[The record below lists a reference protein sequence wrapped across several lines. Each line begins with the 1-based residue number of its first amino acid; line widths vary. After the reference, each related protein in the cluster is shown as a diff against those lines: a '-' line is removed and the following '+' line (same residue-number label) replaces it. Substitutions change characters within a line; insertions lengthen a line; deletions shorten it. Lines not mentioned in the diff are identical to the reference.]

1 MFQAQVECQNYGLTD
16 AKISAVTLDLSMS
29 TVNSIPAAQAQSLLT
44 KTFNG
49 QPGQQITHDSIAAI
63 GVLGALQA
71 GKYAFVA
78 AGPFGWVV
86 AGVALA
92 TQYIIP
98 LFTANQIP
106 LDFSNQCGNLQNGM
120 MLAAGASMTCTTYIQ
135 KPPKGYPLLPGT
147 FTFNL
152 LTDAPPIVGPP
163 PNPSPVQLRRPERG
177 AIHVNPD
184 RLAAPVTANA
194 SPLQPN
200 GYVCWMDAT
209 YGMVCNNPSGT
220 TLQPSV
226 AYPQTQPVANQST
239 CSCAG
244 SLEQCLASCTA
255 QLSPVPTTLHINPDA
270 VLGTEQFRAAL
281 KLANAAIAKTPEDPA
296 TYRTAAILLRYLG
309 ENEIAEISEGVAKM
323 KQARMEHAS
332 VLPGLSARLQ

>member
-1 MFQAQVECQNYGLTD
+1 MKTLLFILGAGLVLAQTPASGPVFCKTSLLNSINMKGLYGGRTPMFQAQVECQNYGLAD
-16 AKISAVTLDLSMS
+16 AKVSAVTIDLSMS
-29 TVNSIPAAQAQSLLT
+29 TVNSLPAAQASALLT

-49 QPGQQITHDSIAAI
+49 QPGQQIAHDSIAAI
-63 GVLGALQA
+63 GILGALQA

-135 KPPKGYPLLPGT
+135 KPPKGYPLLPGA

-152 LTDAPPIVGPP
+152 LTDSPPTPGPL
-163 PNPSPVQLRRPERG
+163 PNSAPVQLRRPEHG
-177 AIHVNPD
+177 A
-184 RLAAPVTANA
+184 
-194 SPLQPN
+194 
-200 GYVCWMDAT
+200 
-209 YGMVCNNPSGT
+209 
-220 TLQPSV
+220 
-226 AYPQTQPVANQST
+226 
-239 CSCAG
+239 
-244 SLEQCLASCTA
+244 
-255 QLSPVPTTLHINPDA
+255 LHINPDA

-281 KLANAAIAKTPEDPA
+281 RLANASLDKNPDNPA
-296 TYRTAAILLRYLG
+296 MLRTEAILLRELG
-309 ENEIAEISEGVAKM
+309 ENETADVADGIAQM
-323 KQARMEHAS
+323 KQARMERADAS
-332 VLPGLSARLQ
+332 LRTGLSARAQ